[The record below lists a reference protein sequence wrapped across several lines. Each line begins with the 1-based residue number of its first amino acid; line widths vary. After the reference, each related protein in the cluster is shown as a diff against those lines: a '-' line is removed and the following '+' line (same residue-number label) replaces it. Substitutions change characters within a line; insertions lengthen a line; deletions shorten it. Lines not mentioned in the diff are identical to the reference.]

1 MPWIKKNLTLVLGGL
16 VGLILLAGSAFFLFS
31 EASREGGIN
40 SQLEEK
46 RNEWTRLNNLNPFPD
61 EKNIKAT
68 KDEAARVGTIAGLL
82 RENIKPVEVPPVT
95 DTFSL
100 RLLVETTISE
110 LTKEAEAAGVNLPDR
125 YAFTFQRLRDIGG
138 QFDSNGIPK
147 LAEQVAQISVL
158 SRVMFNAKIHSLDTI
173 RRPPVL
179 KDEGSGSDYL
189 TKKAV
194 TNEWVVRAPYD
205 LSIRCFSSELAAVI
219 RGLAAL
225 DQCIAIK
232 TLNVETTTLP
242 QTSTPG
248 QSTMIMPMPT
258 PASPEGMPG
267 PGGMDAALRARY
279 GLGGGGRGEG
289 GGGLGGDAAM
299 RSRYGLGPGG
309 GAGGM
314 DAGMRSRYGLGGG
327 AMVPPQTV
335 VQPTAPGAAAPAPT
349 GPSVV
354 LDEKPLR
361 VILQVDFVK
370 PKPAPA
376 TPARAAR
383 PAPAASPDAS
393 GNADAGSA
401 GETATQPAP

>member
-16 VGLILLAGSAFFLFS
+16 VGLILLGGSAFFLFS
-31 EASREGGIN
+31 EASRESGIN
-40 SQLEEK
+40 AQLEEK

-68 KDEAARVGTIAGLL
+68 KEEAARVGKLSTSL
-82 RENIKPVEVPPVT
+82 RDSIKPVEVPPVT
-95 DTFSL
+95 DTFSV

-138 QFDSNGIPK
+138 QFESNGIPK
-147 LAEQVAQISVL
+147 LAEQVAHISTI
-158 SRVMFNAKIHSLDTI
+158 SRVLFNAKIHSLDTI

-205 LSIRCFSSELAAVI
+205 ISFRCFSSELAAVI

-225 DQCIAIK
+225 DQCIVIK

-242 QTSTPG
+242 QSASPM

-258 PASPEGMPG
+258 PAASPEGMTG

-279 GLGGGGRGEG
+279 GLGPSGRPGEG

-299 RSRYGLGPGG
+299 RARYGLGPGAG
-309 GAGGM
+309 GGGM
-314 DAGMRSRYGLGGG
+314 DPALRSRYGLGG
-327 AMVPPQTV
+327 APVAPPPTLA
-335 VQPTAPGAAAPAPT
+335 QPAAPAAAPT

-383 PAPAASPDAS
+383 SAPAA
-393 GNADAGSA
+393 NADASTSA
-401 GETATQPAP
+401 DGGAAGDTATQPTP